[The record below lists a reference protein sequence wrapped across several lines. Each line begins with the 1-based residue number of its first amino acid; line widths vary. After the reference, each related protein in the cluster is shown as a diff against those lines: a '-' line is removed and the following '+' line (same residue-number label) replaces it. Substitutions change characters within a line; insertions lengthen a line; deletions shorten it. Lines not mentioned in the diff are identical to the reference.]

1 MKGRMMEMKKKNEK
15 KKYVKKSKINA
26 RIFCV
31 IFKQKCFLGY
41 NVIVETEN
49 FFNDEEK
56 LYKLIK
62 CFSLSLSLSFSQDIY
77 KKIN

>member
-1 MKGRMMEMKKKNEK
+1 MMEMEKKK

-62 CFSLSLSLSFSQDIY
+62 CFSLSLSLSLSRMIY
-77 KKIN
+77 KKN